1 MKKKIIN
8 GAVLFAVAALF
19 ILPFAACDT
28 GNSSE
33 PDATETPETPE
44 TPDTPDAPV
53 LVGKV
58 DFESA
63 NIAALSSDGF
73 TAETGDVRATWGDA
87 STGGAAV
94 SDMAFSADSA
104 TVSSGA
110 ASLKVTATVL
120 QNQYSTN
127 VAQFSFKVDLAKAG
141 VSAPVDL
148 TGKTVS
154 VKANIPASSALT
166 AVKLVLRDSNGKQ
179 SQGKENPVA
188 VKDEWTA
195 VSYAFG
201 NPSDYTEDGF
211 DVAKVAAV
219 SIIAIKNDAASASSE
234 TIYLDNLDW

>member
-1 MKKKIIN
+1 M
-8 GAVLFAVAALF
+8 
-19 ILPFAACDT
+19 
-28 GNSSE
+28 
-33 PDATETPETPE
+33 
-44 TPDTPDAPV
+44 

-63 NIAALSSDGF
+63 NIAALSLDGF

-127 VAQFSFKVDLAKAG
+127 VAQFSFKVDLAKAEFR
-141 VSAPVDL
+141 PVDL
-148 TGKTVS
+148 TENRIGEGEHSRLQRPHRRQARAATRTE
-154 VKANIPASSALT
+154 N
-166 AVKLVLRDSNGKQ
+166 
-179 SQGKENPVA
+179 SQGKENRA

-219 SIIAIKNDAASASSE
+219 SSSRSRTTASASSE
-234 TIYLDNLDW
+234 PIYLDNLDW